1 MARLAAAAAGIL
13 VLAGCGDNEH
23 EHAVSAE
30 FDPPRQLGDRTTVD
44 VRFESRDVTLV
55 GTLSLPPGDGPHPTL
70 VWVHGSGPETR
81 DQASSFYAQLLDP
94 RYAFFS
100 FDKRGAGESGG
111 VCCPLDFDLL
121 ADDVV
126 AAVDAV
132 RQRDEVDHDA
142 VGLVALSQGG
152 WIAPLAANRDDDV
165 KFAVILSGSAV
176 SVGEEAEYSQLTGD
190 DACIPPPN
198 PRAEIAKRMRE
209 EKPSGFDP
217 RPELARLDIP
227 VLWVYGALDQSQPV
241 QKDLTVLR
249 PLQDEGKEFA
259 IVVFTKAN
267 HALRVSETG
276 TCVEGIGPDFVSDLG
291 STINQWLK
299 DFVVKDHVDD

>member
-1 MARLAAAAAGIL
+1 MARVAALAFC
-13 VLAGCGDNEH
+13 LAVIGCGE
-23 EHAVSAE
+23 EKQSTAQ
-30 FDPPRQLGDRTTVD
+30 FGPKQTFGDRANVR
-44 VRFESRDVTLV
+44 VRFESKGVTLV
-55 GTLSLPPGDGPHPTL
+55 GTLSLPPGEGPHPTL

-132 RQRDEVDHDA
+132 RQRDEVDRDA
-142 VGLVALSQGG
+142 VGLMALSQGG

-165 KFAVILSGSAV
+165 EFAVILSGSAV
-176 SVGEEAEYSQLTGD
+176 SVGEETEYSQLTGD
-190 DACIPPPN
+190 DACVEPPN

-217 RPELARLDIP
+217 RPELAKLEIP
-227 VLWVYGALDQSQPV
+227 VLWLYGALDQSQPV

-249 PLQDEGKEFA
+249 PLRDEGKEFA
-259 IVVFTKAN
+259 IVVFPSAN

-276 TCVEGIGPDFVSDLG
+276 TCVEGIGPDFVPDLG
-291 STINQWLK
+291 STINQWLE
-299 DFVVKDHVDD
+299 DFVVQDDGDVDD

>member
-1 MARLAAAAAGIL
+1 MARVAALALCVLAAT
-13 VLAGCGDNEH
+13 GCRE
-23 EHAVSAE
+23 ETKQSSAQ
-30 FDPPRQLGDRTTVD
+30 FGPKQRSGDRSTIS
-44 VRFESRDVTLV
+44 VRFRSKGVTLV
-55 GTLSLPPGDGPHPTL
+55 GTLSLPPGEGPHPTL

-81 DQASSFYAQLLDP
+81 DQASSFYASLLDP

-111 VCCPLDFDLL
+111 ACCPLDFGLL

-132 RQRDEVDHDA
+132 REREEVDRDA
-142 VGLVALSQGG
+142 IGLIALSQGG
-152 WIAPLAANRDDDV
+152 WIAPLASNRDDDV
-165 KFAVILSGSAV
+165 EFEVILSGSAV
-176 SVGEEAEYSQLTGD
+176 SVGEESEYSQLTGD

-198 PRAEIAKRMRE
+198 PPAEIAQRMRE

-249 PLQDEGKEFA
+249 PLQDQGKEFA
-259 IVVFTKAN
+259 IVVFPRAN

-276 TCVEGIGPDFVSDLG
+276 TCAEGIGPDFVPDLG
-291 STINQWLK
+291 STINQWLE
-299 DFVVKDHVDD
+299 DHALEDHGDE

>member
-1 MARLAAAAAGIL
+1 MARVAAL
-13 VLAGCGDNEH
+13 VLCLLAVTGCSDEKK
-23 EHAVSAE
+23 ESSAQ
-30 FDPPRQLGDRTTVD
+30 FGPKQSLGDRSTIS
-44 VRFESRDVTLV
+44 VRFRSRGVTLV
-55 GTLSLPPGDGPHPTL
+55 GTLSLPPGEGPHPTL

-81 DQASSFYAQLLDP
+81 DQASSFFAQLLDS

-111 VCCPLDFDLL
+111 ACCPLDFDLL
-121 ADDVV
+121 ADDVI

-132 RQRDEVDHDA
+132 RERDEVDRDA
-142 VGLVALSQGG
+142 VGLMALSQGG

-165 KFAVILSGSAV
+165 EFAVILSGSAV

-190 DACIPPPN
+190 DACTPPPN
-198 PRAEIAKRMRE
+198 SPAEIAKRMHE
-209 EKPSGFDP
+209 EMPSGFDP
-217 RPELARLDIP
+217 RPQLARLDIP
-227 VLWVYGALDQSQPV
+227 VLWLYGALDQSQPV

-259 IVVFTKAN
+259 IVVFPRAN

-276 TCVEGIGPDFVSDLG
+276 TCVEGIGPEFAPDLG
-291 STINQWLK
+291 STINQWLL
-299 DFVVKDHVDD
+299 DFAVEDHIDD

>member
-1 MARLAAAAAGIL
+1 MARVG
-13 VLAGCGDNEH
+13 VLALFLLAVTGCGE
-23 EHAVSAE
+23 EEKQSSAQ
-30 FDPPRQLGDRTTVD
+30 FGAKQSFGDRSTVD
-44 VRFESRDVTLV
+44 VRFESKGVTLV
-55 GTLSLPPGDGPHPTL
+55 GTLSLPPGEEPHPTL

-81 DQASSFYAQLLDP
+81 DQASSFFAQLLDP
-94 RYAFFS
+94 RYAFFA

-132 RQRDEVDHDA
+132 RERDEVDRDA
-142 VGLVALSQGG
+142 VGLMALSQGG
-152 WIAPLAANRDDDV
+152 WIAPLAANRDDNV
-165 KFAVILSGSAV
+165 EFEVILSGSAV

-198 PRAEIAKRMRE
+198 SPAQIAKRMRE

-241 QKDLTVLR
+241 QKDLTVLK
-249 PLQDEGKEFA
+249 PLQAEGKEFA
-259 IVVFTKAN
+259 IVVFPRAN

-276 TCVEGIGPDFVSDLG
+276 TCVEGLGHDFVPDLG
-291 STINQWLK
+291 STINQWLE
-299 DFVVKDHVDD
+299 DHTVEDHVDD